1 MSSPA
6 AARGRD
12 VRQRLLA
19 AATELVPE
27 RGWTAV
33 STRVL
38 ADRAGVTPSV
48 VHYHFPSLQALL
60 REAVLDA
67 MREVLE
73 SVGPSLA
80 ATQNPADLVTALF
93 RSVEPYT
100 GVDPLSVLFVE
111 AYLAA
116 RRDDELRDQIGGLLL
131 AFRAQLSRWLAER
144 GVPEPDATTEVLV
157 ATIDGLLLHRG
168 LAPGGDPAAV
178 NAVLRGLVTRSQGGE
193 VR

>member
-1 MSSPA
+1 MTSPA

-19 AATELVPE
+19 AAMELVPE
-27 RGWTAV
+27 RGWAAV

-73 SVGPSLA
+73 SVGPALA
-80 ATQNPADLVTALF
+80 ATQNPADLVSALF
-93 RSVEPYT
+93 GSVEPYS
-100 GVDPLSVLFVE
+100 GVDPLSVLFIE

-131 AFRAQLSRWLAER
+131 AFRAQVSSWLAER
-144 GVPEPDATTEVLV
+144 GVPDPEATTEVLV
-157 ATIDGLLLHRG
+157 ATVDGLLLHRG

-178 NAVLRGLVTRSQGGE
+178 TAVLRGLVTQP
-193 VR
+193 

>member
-1 MSSPA
+1 MTSPA
-6 AARGRD
+6 AARGRE
-12 VRQRLLA
+12 VRQRLLT
-19 AATELVPE
+19 AATELVSE
-27 RGWTAV
+27 RGWAAV

-73 SVGPSLA
+73 SVGPALA
-80 ATQNPADLVTALF
+80 KTQSPADLVTALF
-93 RSVEPYT
+93 GSVEPYT

-116 RRDDELRDQIGGLLL
+116 RRDEELRDQIGGLLL
-131 AFRAQLSRWLAER
+131 AFRAQVSRWLAER

-178 NAVLRGLVTRSQGGE
+178 NSVLRGLVTRPQGGGM
-193 VR
+193 R